1 LEDIL
6 AFIAQSAVAR
16 ALKSSR
22 YVYPAVNTAHIL
34 ALATLFGS
42 ILALD
47 VRLLGAFRAVPVRP
61 LAAVLPR
68 VAAIGLGCAVVTG
81 ALLFTVEP
89 LDYARNP
96 AFLAKGALVLAGSA
110 HALTVRASAP
120 WRRLLA
126 EEVIGAGLRVS
137 AALSLALWS
146 AAILA
151 GRLIAY

>member
-1 LEDIL
+1 MEDVL

-22 YVYPAVNTAHIL
+22 YVYPAVNAAHIL

-47 VRLLGAFRAVPVRP
+47 VRLLGAFRSVPVRP

-96 AFLAKGALVLAGSA
+96 AFLAKGALILAGSA
-110 HALTVRASAP
+110 HALTVHASAR

-126 EEVIGAGLRVS
+126 EEVIAVGLRVS